1 MTETAARVQQLAK
14 QFEADRLAWFQHL
27 HENPEIALEEVKTT
41 AFIREKLVEMG
52 IEILDLDVK
61 TGVVGLLRG
70 AEDGPCIGLR
80 ADIDALRVKEAST
93 CPFPSKIEGM
103 MHACGHDLH
112 TTALL
117 GAAQILSQMRDKI
130 RGSVKFLFQ
139 PAEEINEGAKEFLA
153 AGVLENPKVDALFG
167 VHNSP
172 EIPTGSVAVIDGPIM
187 AGVTRIDIKIQGRG
201 GHGGLPH
208 QNIDPVVCAAA
219 VIQSA
224 QTIVSRNVSPI
235 DSAVVSI
242 CHLLAGSTDANNVIP
257 DTVTMAGTI
266 RFYRPEVEATIE
278 NRLRELVETIAKA
291 YGCTGELVCYHMD
304 DATIN
309 NHALVDIATASV
321 KSVDAEPVDAS
332 PSTGGEDFSHYLPH
346 VPGFFYWVGV
356 RNEEKG
362 CTWAWHNPH
371 YRADEEGITVAA
383 RLYAMSVFRAA
394 EALKK

>member
-1 MTETAARVQQLAK
+1 MTETAAQVRQLAK
-14 QFEADRLAWFQHL
+14 QFESDRLAWFRHL
-27 HENPEIALEEVKTT
+27 HEHPEIALEEVQTT

-52 IEILDLDVK
+52 IEILDLNVK

-70 AEDGPCIGLR
+70 AQDGPCIGLR

-93 CPFPSKIEGM
+93 CPFPSKIDGM

-130 RGSVKFLFQ
+130 HGSVKFLFQ

-153 AGVLENPKVDALFG
+153 AGVLENPKIDALFG

-321 KSVDAEPVDAS
+321 KSVDAEPVVAS

-362 CTWAWHNPH
+362 CNWAWHNPH

-383 RLYAMSVFRAA
+383 RLYAMSVFQAA